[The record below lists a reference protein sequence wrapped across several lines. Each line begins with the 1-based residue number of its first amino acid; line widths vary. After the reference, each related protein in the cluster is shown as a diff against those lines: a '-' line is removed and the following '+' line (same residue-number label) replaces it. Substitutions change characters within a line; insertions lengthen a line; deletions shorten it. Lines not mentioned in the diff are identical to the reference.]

1 MLDDAPVPRRKDIK
15 SILILGSGPII
26 IGQACEFDY
35 SGVQALKALRE
46 EGYRTILLN
55 SNPATIMTDA
65 EWANRTYIE
74 PITVEAAESILA
86 VERPD
91 AVLPTMGGQTAL
103 NLAVQL
109 ARRGILAKYGC
120 QLIGA
125 QLDAIEKAEDRQRFK
140 ECMTSIGI
148 EVPKSGI
155 AHSLDDVQRI
165 GQELGFP
172 LILRPSFTLGG
183 LGGGIAYNSL
193 ELQDMGAR
201 ALSYSPT
208 REVLIEESVLGW
220 KEFELEVMRDRADN
234 VVIICSIENLD
245 PMGVHT
251 GDSITVAP
259 AQTLSDV
266 EYQEMRDM
274 ARRVIRAIG
283 VETGGSNI
291 QFGVHPQTGR
301 IVVIEMNPRVS
312 RSSALASK
320 ATGFPIAKIAAKL
333 AVGYTLDELT
343 NDITRTT
350 PCSFEPAIDYC
361 VVKIPRFNFEKFPHA
376 DQTLTTSMKSVGEVM
391 SIGRTFSIA
400 LQKALRSMEN
410 GTDGLDSPLRRDGGT
425 GQYAA
430 QELERIRAE
439 VRVPTPR
446 RLFWLAEACRAG
458 MSTEEIHALCAVDP
472 WFIREIAALIDAER
486 ELARK
491 GTVQA
496 SGQKVPDLVR
506 WKRLGF
512 SDKRIARLTGR
523 KEDEVRGQRE
533 AEGLHPVFKRVDT
546 CAAEFDANTPYLYSS
561 YEDEDEARP
570 DERKKV
576 LILGSGPNRI
586 GQGVEFDYCCVQASF
601 ALRAAGFET
610 LMVNCNPETVSTDYD
625 TSDRLYFEPL
635 TFEDV
640 MEVARREKPIGVIVQ
655 FGGQTPLKLAHALE
669 RAGVPILGT
678 SVEAID
684 IAEDRG
690 RFSKLVEELKLLQ
703 AENGIARS
711 PDEALATA
719 RRIGYPV
726 MVRPSFVLGGRAMEV
741 VHDDAQLVHYSTEAV
756 QASEER
762 PILIDRFLK
771 DAIEVDVDCV
781 GDGTDYVVAGVMEHI
796 EEAGIHSGDSAC
808 ALPPF
813 SLPAEIIAEISVQTI
828 ALARHLRVI
837 GLMNVQFAVQDG
849 RIYVL
854 EANPRASRT
863 VPFVGKA
870 TGIPWAKVAA
880 LCAVGTSLREQGI
893 THAVVPKHLSVKE
906 AVFPFHRFSRTDTIL
921 GPEMRSTGEVMG
933 VDDSFPRAFAKAQ
946 IAAGNS
952 LPLKGRVFISVR
964 DEDKA
969 GATDLA
975 RRLAAMGFEILATAG
990 TCTYLG
996 ERGVTAT
1003 PVLKVADGRPHIVD
1017 KIIDG
1022 DVALVFNT
1030 TSGRQAIE
1038 DSFSIRRETL
1048 MHGIPY
1054 FTALTSCRAA
1064 VSAIEALQQGPL
1076 SVKSLQ
1082 EYQAQSK

>member
-1 MLDDAPVPRRKDIK
+1 MLDDRPVPRRKDLK
-15 SILILGSGPII
+15 SILLLGSGPIV

-65 EWANRTYIE
+65 EWADRTYIE
-74 PITVEAAESILA
+74 PITVETAERILA

-109 ARRGILAKYGC
+109 ARRGILAKYGT

-125 QLDAIEKAEDRQRFK
+125 QLDAIEKAEDRQKFK
-140 ECMTSIGI
+140 DCMTSIGI
-148 EVPKSGI
+148 EVPKSGV
-155 AHSLDDVQRI
+155 ARSLDEVERI
-165 GQELGFP
+165 GAQLGFP
-172 LILRPSFTLGG
+172 VILRPSFTLGG
-183 LGGGIAYNSL
+183 LGGGIAYNSK
-193 ELQDMGAR
+193 ELADMGAR
-201 ALSYSPT
+201 ALAYSPT
-208 REVLIEESVLGW
+208 HEVLIEESVLGW
-220 KEFELEVMRDRADN
+220 KEYELEVMRDRADN
-234 VVIICSIENLD
+234 VVIICSIENID

-266 EYQEMRDM
+266 EYQLMRDM
-274 ARRVIRAIG
+274 ACKVIRAIG

-320 ATGFPIAKIAAKL
+320 ATGFPIARIAAKL
-333 AVGYTLDELT
+333 AVGYTLDEIT
-343 NDITRTT
+343 NDITKTT
-350 PCSFEPAIDYC
+350 PSSFEPAIDYC

-391 SIGRTFSIA
+391 SIGRTFAIA

-410 GTDGLDSPLRRDGGT
+410 GTDGLDSPLGRDGSHG
-425 GQYAA
+425 GYSPA
-430 QELERIRAE
+430 ELERIRGE
-439 VRVPTPR
+439 VKVARPR

-458 MSTEEIHALCAVDP
+458 ISTEELYALSAIDP
-472 WFIREIAALIDAER
+472 WFIREVRALIDAER
-486 ELARK
+486 EIAASPAGADVPELA
-491 GTVQA
+491 
-496 SGQKVPDLVR
+496 R

-512 SDKRIARLTGR
+512 SDKRIARLTHR
-523 KEDEVRGQRE
+523 KESDVLRQRE
-533 AEGLHPVFKRVDT
+533 AAGLHAVFKRVDT

-561 YEDEDEARP
+561 YEDEDETRP
-570 DERKKV
+570 DARQKV

-586 GQGVEFDYCCVQASF
+586 GQGVEFDYCCVQASY
-601 ALRAAGFET
+601 ALRSAGFET

-635 TFEDV
+635 TLEDV
-640 MEVARREKPIGVIVQ
+640 VEIARREKPIGAIVQ
-655 FGGQTPLKLAHALE
+655 FGGQTPLKLAHGLE
-669 RAGVPILGT
+669 AAGIPILGT
-678 SVEAID
+678 TVEAID
-684 IAEDRG
+684 IAEDRE
-690 RFSKLVEELKLLQ
+690 RFAKLVEELHLLQ

-711 PDEALATA
+711 AAEALTTA

-741 VHDDAQLVHYSTEAV
+741 VYDDQQLEKYSTEAV

-762 PILIDRFLK
+762 PILVDRFLK

-781 GDGTDYVVAGVMEHI
+781 GDGADYVVAGVMEHI

-813 SLPAEIIAEISVQTI
+813 SLSPDVIAEISRQAV
-828 ALARHLRVI
+828 ALARHLRVV

-849 RIYVL
+849 RIYIL

-870 TGIPWAKVAA
+870 TGIPWARVAA
-880 LCAVGTSLREQGI
+880 LCAVGKTLREQGI
-893 THAVVPKHLSVKE
+893 EKTVVPRHMSVKE
-906 AVFPFHRFSRTDTIL
+906 AVFPFHRFSKADTIL

-933 VDDSFPRAFAKAQ
+933 IDDSFPRAFAKAQ
-946 IAAGNS
+946 LAAGNA
-952 LPLKGRVFISVR
+952 LPTGGRVFISVR
-964 DEDKA
+964 DEDKQGTA
-969 GATDLA
+969 DLA
-975 RRLAAMGFEILATAG
+975 RRLVAAGFEVVATAG
-990 TCTYLG
+990 TAAFFR
-996 ERGVTAT
+996 EHGVTTT

-1022 DVALVFNT
+1022 EIALVFNT
-1030 TSGRQAIE
+1030 TSGRAAIE
-1038 DSFSIRRETL
+1038 DSYSIRRETL

-1064 VSAIEALQQGPL
+1064 VAAIEALRQGPL
-1076 SVKSLQ
+1076 GVKCLQ
-1082 EYQAQSK
+1082 EYQERAR